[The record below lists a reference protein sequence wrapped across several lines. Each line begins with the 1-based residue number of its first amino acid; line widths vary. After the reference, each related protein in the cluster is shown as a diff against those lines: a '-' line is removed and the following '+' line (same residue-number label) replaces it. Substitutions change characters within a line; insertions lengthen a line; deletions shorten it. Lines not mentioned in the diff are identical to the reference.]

1 MNHNPFMPR
10 EQRTAILTFDK
21 VLVRDDGT
29 QEWCANYFSHY
40 MVYDKYYPYACI
52 DSYYRYCIP
61 YEGNEHLLGTTDNG
75 IMLKSD
81 EYVEVMED
89 THNADGKGK
98 DNLYQ
103 RLGRYLYSLVK
114 GTMDEE
120 NTTNVQVELNITK
133 IK

>member
-1 MNHNPFMPR
+1 MKDVFTIH
-10 EQRTAILTFDK
+10 QA
-21 VLVRDDGT
+21 
-29 QEWCANYFSHY
+29 
-40 MVYDKYYPYACI
+40 
-52 DSYYRYCIP
+52 
-61 YEGNEHLLGTTDNG
+61 DNG
-75 IMLKSD
+75 IIMKYD
-81 EYVEVMED
+81 EYSQVIEY
-89 THNADGKGK
+89 THNPDGNGK